1 MASIG
6 TSAGFCSQT
15 VAVWQVVGYFLM
27 MFKIVLPIVLIV
39 IGVITFGKAV
49 VSDDEKEIKK
59 GYISLFKKLIVCVV
73 VFFLPQ
79 LVTTIFNVAVDDF
92 KDIKPDYD
100 VCKACI
106 TSPNSDRC
114 VDAMEARNNN
124 NNNNDEC

>member
-1 MASIG
+1 MSNIG

-15 VAVWQVVGYFLM
+15 VGVWQGVGYFLM
-27 MFKIVLPIVLIV
+27 MAKIVLPIILIV

-49 VSDDEKEIKK
+49 ISDDEKEIKK
-59 GYISLFKKLIVCVV
+59 GYISLFKKLIVCIV

-79 LVTTIFNVAVDDF
+79 LVTTIFNLVVDDF
-92 KDIKPDYD
+92 KEIKPDYD

-114 VDAMEARNNN
+114 VDAIVEARNC
-124 NNNNDEC
+124 DEC

>member
-15 VAVWQVVGYFLM
+15 VGIWQVVGYFLM
-27 MFKIVLPIVLIV
+27 IFKIVLPIILIV

-49 VSDDEKEIKK
+49 ISDDEKEIKK
-59 GYISLFKKLIVCVV
+59 GYTSLLKKLIVCII

-79 LVTTIFNVAVDDF
+79 IVTTIFNIVVDDF
-92 KDIKPDYD
+92 KNVKADYD

-114 VDAMEARNNN
+114 VDAIEVVQ
-124 NNNNDEC
+124 DEEC

>member
-1 MASIG
+1 MSNIG

-15 VAVWQVVGYFLM
+15 VGVWQVVGYFLM
-27 MFKIVLPIVLIV
+27 MFKIVLPIILIV

-49 VSDDEKEIKK
+49 ISDDEKEIKK
-59 GYISLFKKLIVCVV
+59 GYVSLFKRLIVCVV
-73 VFFLPQ
+73 AFFLPQ
-79 LVTTIFNVAVDDF
+79 IVTTIFNIVVDDF

-114 VDAMEARNNN
+114 VDAIEIK
-124 NNNNDEC
+124 NNDEC